1 LNVGVVTD
9 DGIDIVGDARTHFEW
24 ASVTKLCTALAVH
37 VAAEERSI
45 SLDDAAGPPGAT
57 VRHLLAHASG
67 IDFDS
72 DTVLAPPV
80 TRRIYSN
87 TGYELLAAHVA
98 RATGIAF
105 ADYLREA
112 VLDPLAL
119 QSTELRGSPAAGL
132 VGPLSDLV
140 LVARELRTPT
150 LVQPTYRAVAFP
162 GLAGVLPGFGRQDP
176 NDWGLGP
183 EIRGS
188 KSPHWTGTRNSP
200 STFGHFG
207 ASGSFL
213 WVDPVAGIACASL
226 SDRPFGEWAVSGWP
240 RLADEVL
247 ERGRPPR

>member
-9 DGIDIVGDARTHFEW
+9 DGTEVAGDADTALPW

-37 VAAEERSI
+37 VSVEEGSV
-45 SLDDAAGPPGAT
+45 SLDDPAGPAT

-72 DTVLAPPV
+72 DAILAPPG

-87 TGYELLAAHVA
+87 SGYELLAAHVA
-98 RATGIAF
+98 RATGIPF
-105 ADYLREA
+105 GDYLREA
-112 VLDPLAL
+112 VLDPLGCRDTAL
-119 QSTELRGSPAAGL
+119 HGSPASGL
-132 VGPLSDLV
+132 VGPLRDLV
-140 LVARELRTPT
+140 LVARELRSPT
-150 LVQPTYRAVAFP
+150 LAQPVYRAVAFP

-183 EIRGS
+183 ELRGS

-213 WVDPVAGIACASL
+213 WVDPVAEIACASL
-226 SDRPFGEWAVSGWP
+226 SERAFGDWAVTAWP